1 MTTTTIKVAGM
12 TCQGCVRS
20 VTKVL
25 QAVPGVT
32 GVDVS
37 LERGE
42 AVVTHQ
48 PDQPGF
54 DALKQAVEEAGYDVG
69 AAA

>member
-1 MTTTTIKVAGM
+1 METVTLKVSGM

-25 QAVPGVT
+25 QNVPGVEST
-32 GVDVS
+32 EVS

-42 AVVTHQ
+42 AKVTYD
-48 PDQPGF
+48 PARGVTA
-54 DALKQAVEEAGYDVG
+54 ALRAAVEDAGYEVG
-69 AAA
+69 